1 MAARNVDPEDTFEQ
15 WRQETNNI
23 ASDAGDVS
31 SLNNGTNNLTTA
43 INTNTP
49 VQSGNSGKFLS
60 TDGTSVSWVNVA
72 STSYTHPN
80 HTGDVTSTGDG
91 ATVIT
96 ADSVN
101 ESKLNISNAPT
112 DGYVLTA
119 NSSGTGGLTWAA
131 TAVSYTHPNH
141 SGDVTS
147 TGDGATVITADS
159 VNESKLNISNAP
171 TNGYVLTADA
181 AVTGGLKWT
190 VGSSSN
196 ITTKPLFEHTHT
208 LTANYSISGGN
219 NALTAG
225 PITINTGVSV
235 TVPTGSTWV
244 IA

>member
-112 DGYVLTA
+112 
-119 NSSGTGGLTWAA
+119 
-131 TAVSYTHPNH
+131 
-141 SGDVTS
+141 
-147 TGDGATVITADS
+147 
-159 VNESKLNISNAP
+159 
-171 TNGYVLTADA
+171 NGYVLTADA